1 MAKGFELSLM
11 VGASVA
17 GALDGLAK
25 VSKSMSQVSESTKK
39 LSEVSKKLSTFDEA
53 RGKLNNLNE
62 EYNKSSKA
70 LKKLKEEYHKTGNG
84 NKEFAK
90 QVSNAEKYVE
100 KLNNSKTKQILA
112 FNKAKTAIEQEGYNL
127 KNYREKLSKVNKEIE
142 IQNKLK
148 TIQNKHNSRVE
159 KLSKLETFGEKAIT
173 RGAVAGAMLT
183 APIKVYMDLEESQ
196 ADLRKMLG
204 NEAKKYYKDIEKI
217 SKESPLSQ
225 PELYEIAG
233 SLAQSGIVGNEI
245 VEYTNKAQKLKV
257 AFDMS
262 TEASGEFL
270 AKTKEQL
277 GLTKQQVFAFA
288 DTINYMA
295 DNTASSAAQLVE
307 FSNRIGGVARTMNV
321 SKEANIAFGATLI
334 SMGKA
339 PEIAATGIKQ
349 LYLELG
355 KGADTKKKQAA
366 FDFLGL
372 DSKNI
377 AKDMAKDAEGTIIKV
392 LEKINKL
399 NTEDKVGIL
408 NDLFGE
414 QAIDSVATLANNTD
428 KLRENLEKAK
438 SEMAEG
444 AVEKEYA
451 NRMDTLTNK
460 LKNLKNRVMSSLANL
475 GLALAPSLNSIIEKL
490 VPLIDKV
497 AQFIEKNPKLTTGI
511 LKTVGAFAMFNLG
524 LGTSLK
530 VFVPVGKNV
539 SSVINIFEKLKTA
552 GGLVTGFST
561 VFPILSTRILA
572 LKDILSLV
580 FKNGGILILKML
592 NPLNVLRTALKGL
605 GFGATQL
612 FKIFKIS
619 TLGPIKMFRTLLTPL
634 KSLKNAIGIIRSVGI
649 TLKVAFMAN
658 PVGIIIG
665 AIVILIGI
673 FIILYNKSTWFRKG
687 VNKAINLII
696 PYVRV
701 LIFII
706 KSELGRAIKS
716 VRDLMQ
722 TSAPVMKKIW
732 EGLKPVIKVIGKILV
747 SVVIA
752 AIYLTIGVIK
762 ALSSSFRFLVRVAK
776 GVWLVISSVI
786 RTGVG
791 VWKGIFNIFIAFFT
805 GKWNEIPGIVRG
817 IWENLKKGMFGFVNG
832 AKEILGELFKWF
844 SEQWNNIKNTAGDI
858 FKKLNPLWKHGQN
871 YTGTNSWRG
880 GLTTVAERGAE
891 LIKIPGQQAFIAQH
905 EMLMDLP
912 RGTQILNNSE
922 TMKALMPKYNN
933 ENSLGKGLRNG
944 LSLKDRVEKFK
955 DKISNTNNKTNIGGD
970 TISVTIN
977 AGNQSNPEEIARL
990 VRREIEK
997 IKNHKYRTEI
1007 A

>member
-1 MAKGFELSLM
+1 MAKGFELSLTL
-11 VGASVA
+11 GASVA
-17 GALDGLAK
+17 GALEGLAK
-25 VSKSMSQVSESTKK
+25 VNKSMSQVSESTKK

-70 LKKLKEEYHKTGNG
+70 LKKLKEEYHKIGNG
-84 NKEFAK
+84 DKEFAK

-100 KLNNSKTKQILA
+100 KLNNSKAKQILA
-112 FNKAKTAIEQEGYNL
+112 FNKAKNAIEQEGYNL
-127 KNYREKLSKVNKEIE
+127 KDYREKLSKVNKEIE
-142 IQNKLK
+142 IQNRLK
-148 TIQNKHNSRVE
+148 TIQNKYNSRVE

-173 RGAVAGAMLT
+173 RGAVAGAMLA
-183 APIKVYMDLEESQ
+183 APVKVYMDLEESQ

-204 NEAKKYYKDIEKI
+204 NEAKKYYKGIEKI

-377 AKDMAKDAEGTIIKV
+377 ARDMAKDAEGTIIKV

-399 NTEDKVGIL
+399 KTEDKAGIL

-414 QAIDSVATLANNTD
+414 QAIDSVATLANNTN

-438 SEMAEG
+438 SEMAAG

-475 GLALAPSLNSIIEKL
+475 GVALAPSLNSIIEKL
-490 VPLIDKV
+490 VPLIDKIS
-497 AQFIEKNPKLTTGI
+497 QFIEKNPKLTTVM
-511 LKTVGAFAMFNLG
+511 LKTVGTFAMFNLG

-530 VFVPVGKNV
+530 VFAPLGKNILLIL
-539 SSVINIFEKLKTA
+539 SIFKKLKVA
-552 GGLVTGFST
+552 GGLIKGFPI
-561 VFPILSTRILA
+561 VFPTIAKIGSKIMSLKVVFVSLLKVVRTVGLA
-572 LKDILSLV
+572 
-580 FKNGGILILKML
+580 
-592 NPLNVLRTALKGL
+592 
-605 GFGATQL
+605 
-612 FKIFKIS
+612 
-619 TLGPIKMFRTLLTPL
+619 IKM
-634 KSLKNAIGIIRSVGI
+634 
-649 TLKVAFMAN
+649 AFLAN
-658 PVGIIIG
+658 PVGVIIV
-665 AIVILIGI
+665 AIIAVIAI
-673 FIILYNKSTWFRKG
+673 FVVLYKKNKKFRDFVNKMWKAISTWAVNSWNKIKETALAVWNG
-687 VNKAINLII
+687 VNKGISNFVSSFKEKISSIVNFFKDKWNGIKNFVTNNPISKAI
-696 PYVRV
+696 
-701 LIFII
+701 
-706 KSELGRAIKS
+706 G
-716 VRDLMQ
+716 
-722 TSAPVMKKIW
+722 
-732 EGLKPVIKVIGKILV
+732 GIGK
-747 SVVIA
+747 
-752 AIYLTIGVIK
+752 
-762 ALSSSFRFLVRVAK
+762 AL
-776 GVWLVISSVI
+776 
-786 RTGVG
+786 
-791 VWKGIFNIFIAFFT
+791 GI
-805 GKWNEIPGIVRG
+805 
-817 IWENLKKGMFGFVNG
+817 
-832 AKEILGELFKWF
+832 
-844 SEQWNNIKNTAGDI
+844 
-858 FKKLNPLWKHGQN
+858 GQN

-891 LIKIPGQQAFIAQH
+891 LIKIPGQQAFVAQH

-922 TMKALMPKYNN
+922 TMKALIPKYNN
-933 ENSLGKGLRNG
+933 ENSLGKGLSKG

-997 IKNHKYRTEI
+997 MKNHKYRTEI

>member
-100 KLNNSKTKQILA
+100 KLNNSKAKQILA

-148 TIQNKHNSRVE
+148 NIQNKHNSRVE

-399 NTEDKVGIL
+399 NTEDKAGIL

-497 AQFIEKNPKLTTGI
+497 SQLIEKNPKLTTI
-511 LKTVGAFAMFNLG
+511 MLKTIGTFAMFNFG
-524 LGTSLK
+524 LGISLK
-530 VFVPVGKNV
+530 VFSPVVKNV
-539 SSVINIFEKLKTA
+539 LSVINIFEKLQAA
-552 GGLVTGFST
+552 GGLITGFST

-572 LKDILSLV
+572 LKGILSLV

-592 NPLNVLRTALKGL
+592 NPLNMIRLAFNGLKRGV
-605 GFGATQL
+605 
-612 FKIFKIS
+612 
-619 TLGPIKMFRTLLTPL
+619 R
-634 KSLKNAIGIIRSVGI
+634 IIRRLG
-649 TLKVAFMAN
+649 LALRLAFMAN
-658 PVGIIIG
+658 PVGVIIG
-665 AIVILIGI
+665 AIAILIGI
-673 FIILYNKSTWFRKG
+673 LIILYNKSTWFRKG

-696 PYVRV
+696 PHVRV

-722 TSAPVMKKIW
+722 TSAPVMKKTW
-732 EGLKPVIKVIGKILV
+732 KGLKPVIKVIGKILV

-752 AIYLTIGVIK
+752 AIYLTIGIIK

-776 GVWLVISSVI
+776 GVWLMISSVI
-786 RTGVG
+786 KTQTAI
-791 VWKGIFNIFIAFFT
+791 WKGIFNIFITFFT

-817 IWENLKKGMFGFVNG
+817 IWESVKKGMFGFVNG
-832 AKEILGELFKWF
+832 AKEILGGLFKWF

-922 TMKALMPKYNN
+922 TMKALMPKSNN
-933 ENSLGKGLRNG
+933 ENSLGKGLSKG

-977 AGNQSNPEEIARL
+977 AGNQSNPQEIARL

-997 IKNHKYRTEI
+997 MKNHKYRTEI

>member
-39 LSEVSKKLSTFDEA
+39 LSEVSKKLNTFDEA

-100 KLNNSKTKQILA
+100 KLNNSKAKQILA

-277 GLTKQQVFAFA
+277 GLTKEQVFNFA

-339 PEIAATGIKQ
+339 PEIAAIGIKQ

-366 FDFLGL
+366 FDFLSL

-377 AKDMAKDAEGTIIKV
+377 ARDMAKDAEGTIIKV

-399 NTEDKVGIL
+399 KTEDKAGIL

-475 GLALAPSLNSIIEKL
+475 GLALTPSLNSIIEKL

-497 AQFIEKNPKLTTGI
+497 SQLIEKNPKLTVGI
-511 LKTVGAFAMFNLG
+511 MKAVGVFAMFNLG
-524 LGTSLK
+524 MGTSLK
-530 VFVPVGKNV
+530 VFASFFKGF
-539 SSVINIFEKLKTA
+539 SSLTTMFEKFGTKT
-552 GGLVTGFST
+552 GMIKT
-561 VFPILSTRILA
+561 LSTKFPNIIKK
-572 LKDILSLV
+572 LKS
-580 FKNGGILILKML
+580 FKDLKKTIPLIFKGGTSQILKML
-592 NPLNVLRTALKGL
+592 NPLNVLKLAFNGLKIGVLQSFNVFKLILNPFKALK
-605 GFGATQL
+605 
-612 FKIFKIS
+612 S
-619 TLGPIKMFRTLLTPL
+619 
-634 KSLKNAIGIIRSVGI
+634 AIRIIRAVGI
-649 TLKVAFMAN
+649 ALKVAFMAN
-658 PVGIIIG
+658 PVGVIIG
-665 AIVILIGI
+665 AIAILIGI

-716 VRDLMQ
+716 ISDLMQ
-722 TSAPVMKKIW
+722 TNAPVMKKIW

-805 GKWNEIPGIVRG
+805 GKSNEIPGIVRRT
-817 IWENLKKGMFGFVNG
+817 WESVKNGMFGFVNG
-832 AKEILGELFKWF
+832 DKEILGGLFKWF

-891 LIKIPGQQAFIAQH
+891 LIKMPGQQAFIAQH

-922 TMKALMPKYNN
+922 TMKALMPKYSN

-955 DKISNTNNKTNIGGD
+955 DTISNTNKTNIGGD

-997 IKNHKYRTEI
+997 MKNHKYRTEI